1 MASDPGRRAPTDRAR
16 RALLRLLGA
25 AGALV
30 PLLSVPGVARALER
44 NRAGF
49 EAKVLEA
56 SLAAIDATTAE
67 ETGDILIKAPDIA
80 ENSAIVHV
88 EVQSRI
94 PGTESVF
101 VLAEKNPQ
109 PLVAQFDLTPSLEP
123 FIAVRIKMNESAH
136 VRVVVRAGGRMFFA
150 RKEVKVTLGGC
161 IG

>member
-1 MASDPGRRAPTDRAR
+1 MGFELVTRGADGTRRR
-16 RALLRLLGA
+16 LLRLLGA
-25 AGALV
+25 AGLVAPVLALPV
-30 PLLSVPGVARALER
+30 RAWALER

-49 EAKVLEA
+49 DAWVVGA
-56 SLAAIDATTAE
+56 SRAAIGATTAE
-67 ETGDILIKAPDIA
+67 ETADILIKAPDIA

-88 EVQSRI
+88 EVQSRL
-94 PGTESVF
+94 PGTERIY

-109 PLVAQFDLTPSLEP
+109 PLVAEFELTPAVDP

-136 VRVVVRAGGRMFFA
+136 VRVVVRAGGRMYFT